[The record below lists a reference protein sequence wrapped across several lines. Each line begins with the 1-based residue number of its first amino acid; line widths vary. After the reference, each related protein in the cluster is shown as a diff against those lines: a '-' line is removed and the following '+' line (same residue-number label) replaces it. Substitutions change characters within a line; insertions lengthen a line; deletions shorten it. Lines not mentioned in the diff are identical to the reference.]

1 MRWCSTVRYLKVQA
15 QVDLS
20 YHISLGLGPGAG
32 QVRLGGSVVVPTMGQ
47 GGIQSNE
54 TIWTALSSMIPIASL
69 FGLHLSHLPL
79 QSRHTELEPD
89 PSLIAA

>member
-32 QVRLGGSVVVPTMGQ
+32 QARGSVVVPTMGQ

-69 FGLHLSHLPL
+69 FGLHLSHLSL
-79 QSRHTELEPD
+79 QSGHTELEPD